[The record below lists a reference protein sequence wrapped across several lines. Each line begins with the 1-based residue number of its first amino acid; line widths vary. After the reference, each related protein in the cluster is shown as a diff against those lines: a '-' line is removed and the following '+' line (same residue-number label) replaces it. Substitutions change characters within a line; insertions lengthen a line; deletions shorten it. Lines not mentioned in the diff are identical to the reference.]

1 MLKILYFCCMGMI
14 KQKVSLEGVRFFAYH
29 GFYPEEQ
36 ILGTEFIIDVDTELE
51 VYSAGEDE
59 ISNTVNYEKLFNIVS
74 DEMKI
79 PRKLI
84 ETVAHAILEQI
95 RHEYLAVKNIR
106 VLIRKMHPPLGG
118 DVNNSAIELT
128 YNR

>member
-1 MLKILYFCCMGMI
+1 MI